1 MTVLIVDDQINVVSG
16 LVLGIH
22 WDKIGITKVL
32 KAYNAYEAKEQ
43 LKKTEADI
51 VLCDIEMPVEN
62 GLSLCTYC
70 REQGYSSKF
79 IFLTAHAD
87 FMYAKEAIQLGG
99 FDYVLQPAS
108 YEEIEKVILRAKDQ
122 VLLSKKVAQME
133 KSRHLFIKQR
143 DSLIEGLCREWCF
156 DKGTDWER
164 MRSKL
169 KDLGIVLF
177 EDKTSWLCLIHFFEK
192 SHMLQDWEDSL
203 IAYAISNILQEL
215 FYPYGYHCLCWI
227 AKEGDYAV
235 YIYAGEDGIIPEES
249 LNNQLEKFR
258 KCFISY
264 YSQDLSCYIKVCDSP
279 QKLPEEYE
287 FLVNMRRNNVGAQA
301 EIFWSDQQT
310 RYKLENIQ
318 LTKIGEQWESLLKN
332 KLYDSFASN
341 AKEQLYHLCRNENIN
356 AEILNRFYQEFMR
369 IIYLH
374 INALNVSVN
383 DLFQNAQDLE
393 NACSAYTSV
402 KKMEWLIEYVH
413 AYFNETEV
421 SPEHAKTQIDSIF
434 QYIRMHLDQDIRR
447 TDIAEAVHLNPNYIS
462 RLFKSIVGISLKEYI
477 LQEKMKLAAHFVRE
491 TNLPIS
497 VIAMKVGY
505 TNFSLFTQ
513 TYKKMN
519 GGFTPMEERKQYE
532 TEEI

>member
-22 WDKIGITKVL
+22 WGKIGITKVL

-43 LKKTEADI
+43 LEKTEVDI

-70 REQGYSSKF
+70 KEQGYSSKF

-99 FDYVLQPAS
+99 LDYVLQPAS
-108 YEEIEKVILRAKDQ
+108 YEEIEKVILRAKEQ
-122 VLLSKKVAQME
+122 VLLSKKVARME
-133 KSRHLFIKQR
+133 KERHLFIKQR
-143 DSLIEGLCREWCF
+143 DSLIEGICREWCF
-156 DKGTDWER
+156 DQRTDWTR
-164 MRSKL
+164 IRSKL
-169 KDLGIVLF
+169 QDLGIVLR

-192 SHMLQDWEDSL
+192 SCLLQDWDDSL
-203 IAYAISNILQEL
+203 IVYAISNILQEL
-215 FYPYGYHCLCWI
+215 FYPYGYLCLCWI

-235 YIYAGEDGIIPEES
+235 YIYAGEDGIMPEES
-249 LNNQLEKFR
+249 LNHQLEKFR
-258 KCFISY
+258 KSFIDY
-264 YSQDLSCYIKVCDSP
+264 YQQEICCYIKVCNSP

-287 FLVNMRRNNVGAQA
+287 LLANMRRDNVDAQTG
-301 EIFWSDQQT
+301 IFWGDQQT
-310 RYKLENIQ
+310 GYKPENIQ
-318 LTKIGEQWESLLKN
+318 IIRIGEQWEALLKN
-332 KLYDSFASN
+332 KLYNSFATD
-341 AKEQLYHLCRNENIN
+341 AKEQIYRMCRNENMN
-356 AEILNRFYQEFMR
+356 AEILKRFYQEFMR
-369 IIYLH
+369 VIYLH
-374 INALNVSVN
+374 LNSVNVSA
-383 DLFQNAQDLE
+383 DELFQNAQDLE
-393 NACSAYTSV
+393 NACSAYTTV
-402 KKMEWLIEYVH
+402 KKMEWLIEYIH
-413 AYFNETEV
+413 AFFNETET
-421 SPEHAKTQIDSIF
+421 SFEYSKTQIDSIL

-447 TDIAEAVHLNPNYIS
+447 SDIAEAVHLNPNYIS
-462 RLFKSIVGISLKEYI
+462 RLFKSVEGISLKEYI

-519 GGFTPMEERKQYE
+519 GGSTPMDERKQYE
-532 TEEI
+532 TDEM

>member
-1 MTVLIVDDQINVVSG
+1 
-16 LVLGIH
+16 
-22 WDKIGITKVL
+22 
-32 KAYNAYEAKEQ
+32 
-43 LKKTEADI
+43 
-51 VLCDIEMPVEN
+51 MP
-62 GLSLCTYC
+62 Y
-70 REQGYSSKF
+70 
-79 IFLTAHAD
+79 
-87 FMYAKEAIQLGG
+87 
-99 FDYVLQPAS
+99 P
-108 YEEIEKVILRAKDQ
+108 
-122 VLLSKKVAQME
+122 
-133 KSRHLFIKQR
+133 
-143 DSLIEGLCREWCF
+143 
-156 DKGTDWER
+156 
-164 MRSKL
+164 
-169 KDLGIVLF
+169 
-177 EDKTSWLCLIHFFEK
+177 FFEK

-264 YSQDLSCYIKVCDSP
+264 YSQELSCYIKVCDSP

-402 KKMEWLIEYVH
+402 KKW
-413 AYFNETEV
+413 
-421 SPEHAKTQIDSIF
+421 
-434 QYIRMHLDQDIRR
+434 
-447 TDIAEAVHLNPNYIS
+447 
-462 RLFKSIVGISLKEYI
+462 
-477 LQEKMKLAAHFVRE
+477 
-491 TNLPIS
+491 
-497 VIAMKVGY
+497 
-505 TNFSLFTQ
+505 
-513 TYKKMN
+513 N
-519 GGFTPMEERKQYE
+519 G
-532 TEEI
+532 